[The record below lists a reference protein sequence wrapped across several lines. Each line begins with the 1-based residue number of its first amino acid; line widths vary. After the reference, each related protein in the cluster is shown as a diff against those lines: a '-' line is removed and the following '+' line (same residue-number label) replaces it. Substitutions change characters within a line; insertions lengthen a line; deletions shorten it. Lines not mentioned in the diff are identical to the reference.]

1 MMQCGLFVAAESLT
15 ANVCQAV
22 FTHFKRGEDTNMESG
37 ELDEELARMSE
48 IADNA
53 QPNSLVLCN
62 ESFAATNEHEG
73 SQIALQIITGL
84 IDSDIQVALVTH
96 MYELAS
102 RLHQEQDE
110 RAVFLRAE
118 RQPNDTRTF
127 RLREAAPLPTSYEP
141 DVFAHVFVSAT
152 GPIDPTGRYLPPSS

>member
-1 MMQCGLFVAAESLT
+1 M
-15 ANVCQAV
+15 
-22 FTHFKRGEDTNMESG
+22 
-37 ELDEELARMSE
+37 
-48 IADNA
+48 
-53 QPNSLVLCN
+53 LCN

-73 SQIALQIITGL
+73 SQIALQIITAL

-127 RLREAAPLPTSYEP
+127 RLREAAPLPTSYGP

>member
-37 ELDEELARMSE
+37 KLDEELARMSE

-73 SQIALQIITGL
+73 SQIALQIITAL

-96 MYELAS
+96 MYELAD
-102 RLHQEQDE
+102 RG
-110 RAVFLRAE
+110 A
-118 RQPNDTRTF
+118 
-127 RLREAAPLPTSYEP
+127 LPVVVSY
-141 DVFAHVFVSAT
+141 V
-152 GPIDPTGRYLPPSS
+152 R

>member
-37 ELDEELARMSE
+37 KLDEELARMSE

-73 SQIALQIITGL
+73 SQIALQIITAL

-96 MYELAS
+96 MYEPLAS

-118 RQPNDTRTF
+118 PVTLRRRLALAFTVTKPSFSVPARTV
-127 RLREAAPLPTSYEP
+127 TMSP
-141 DVFAHVFVSAT
+141 DRDQRV
-152 GPIDPTGRYLPPSS
+152 GQ